1 MEKLVARL
9 VRIREKITALK
20 LQNQQLKKDL
30 KKAEDTIERL
40 RQLIEIQNNTI
51 KKHEQELKVKRIA
64 TQLETGEALSPN
76 ESRALK
82 SKINEIIR
90 EVDKVI
96 ATLHQ

>member
-9 VRIREKITALK
+9 VRIREKIAALK
-20 LQNQQLKKDL
+20 LQNQQLRKDL
-30 KKAEDTIERL
+30 KKADDTIERL

-51 KKHEQELKVKRIA
+51 KKQEQELKVKKIA
-64 TQLETGEALSPN
+64 AQMEGGDTLSPN